1 MSLENRISSLKK
13 NNNEVD
19 WRKVHLIK
27 ISWTHVILT
36 WTHIPTKKSINISHS
51 SLWHEFIYMQKVNS
65 LPSCKS
71 SYQAL
76 PEEVREDFSTDIKKE
91 NYKADIVSIT
101 AGITGKKVES
111 FNRVYCGH
119 CEREALPRVL
129 NEYKKSLVEKC
140 GTIELTDNWDSLP
153 NPKNDK
159 FA

>member
-1 MSLENRISSLKK
+1 
-13 NNNEVD
+13 
-19 WRKVHLIK
+19 
-27 ISWTHVILT
+27 
-36 WTHIPTKKSINISHS
+36 
-51 SLWHEFIYMQKVNS
+51 MQKVNS

-76 PEEVREDFSTDIKKE
+76 PKEVREDFSTDIKKE
-91 NYKADIVSIT
+91 NYKADIISIT
-101 AGITGKKVES
+101 TRITGKKVES
-111 FNRVYCGH
+111 FNRVCCGH

-129 NEYKKSLVEKC
+129 NEYKKGLVEKC